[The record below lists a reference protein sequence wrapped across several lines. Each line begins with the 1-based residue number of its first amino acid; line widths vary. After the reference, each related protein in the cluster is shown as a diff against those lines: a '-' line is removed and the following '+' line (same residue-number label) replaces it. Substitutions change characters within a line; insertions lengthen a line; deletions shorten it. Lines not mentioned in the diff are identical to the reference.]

1 LKTLVIVLGGIVLFG
16 TLSNAWATTDF
27 NAFIPINGALITPDF
42 KFTRVVYLDYP
53 QGGKLKDA
61 LDGKNMT
68 ITFQT
73 GSNDSANIGLMT
85 ELNNALSAT
94 ESSARI
100 TGYRLNYEAQ
110 INGGPT
116 EASITYLIDLV
127 PTIGSYVL
135 YQGTATTQGGI
146 SGGGTPFILDAAW
159 AGFNLNSPV
168 NVSTSQYGTLE
179 INYPISLFQKEL
191 PAVYDIIKGTPAEKI
206 LQQNLMNPSVLYQ
219 QQGLDKWDHLFDP
232 SYIVSDANVLNY
244 QGAKVAVTTFSTG
257 VSSLQSGAMNVNQ
270 QDSDFTV
277 DAPYHIRTIDQP
289 ASGTVSV
296 QGQAQAY
303 NVKGAPAFTTTATAA
318 GGVSN
323 TTAGGMSNMITYG
336 MAGGAGMIA
345 VIIFIWSNKKMK
357 QTIHTVETGP
367 IQYET
372 RTHWAD
378 KFDAG
383 TETMQRQ
390 EEAAAKQHQA
400 EEDAQPDWLC
410 FKCGFYTLKSQDH
423 CSNCGAARPT

>member
-1 LKTLVIVLGGIVLFG
+1 MKTLVLALGSIVFLGAIA
-16 TLSNAWATTDF
+16 NAWATTDF

-68 ITFQT
+68 ISFQT
-73 GSNDSANIGLMT
+73 SSNDTANQGLMT
-85 ELNNALSAT
+85 QINDAISAT

-100 TGYRLNYEAQ
+100 TGFRLNYQAQ

-116 EASITYLIDLV
+116 EASITYFIDLV
-127 PTIGSYVL
+127 PTVGSYVL
-135 YQGTATTQGGI
+135 YHGTATTQAGI

-159 AGFNLNSPV
+159 AGFNLKTPV
-168 NVSTSQYGTLE
+168 TLSTSQYGKME
-179 INYPISLFQKEL
+179 INYPINLFQAKL

-206 LQQNLMNPSVLYQ
+206 LQQNLMDPSVLYSQ
-219 QQGLDKWDHLFDP
+219 QALNKWDHLFDP

-244 QGAKVAVTTFSTG
+244 QGTKVPVTTFSTG
-257 VSSLQSGAMNVNQ
+257 VSSLQSGSMNVNQ
-270 QDSDFTV
+270 QDADFTV

-289 ASGTVSV
+289 ASGTVNV
-296 QGQAQAY
+296 EGQAQAY
-303 NVKGAPAFTTTATAA
+303 NVKGAPAFTTTSAA
-318 GGVSN
+318 ASGVSN

-336 MAGGAGMIA
+336 MAGGAGGIA

-357 QTIHTVETGP
+357 QTIHNVETGP

-378 KFDAG
+378 KFAESS
-383 TETMQRQ
+383 TSAPKA
-390 EEAAAKQHQA
+390 EAPK
-400 EEDAQPDWLC
+400 DDDQPDWLC
-410 FKCGFYTLKSQDH
+410 FKCGFYTLKSSDH
-423 CSNCGAARPT
+423 CSNCGAGRPAN